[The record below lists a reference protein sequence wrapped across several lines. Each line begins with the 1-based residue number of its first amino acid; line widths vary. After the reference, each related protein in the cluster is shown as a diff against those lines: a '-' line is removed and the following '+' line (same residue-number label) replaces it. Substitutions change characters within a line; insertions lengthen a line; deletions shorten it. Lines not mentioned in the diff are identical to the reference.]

1 MTGDRRRTPPGVAAV
16 VVARDDADR
25 VARTVTAVF
34 AVPGVRVVVVADD
47 ASRDDTCAR
56 AVEAGAHVV
65 RAGHRRGRAA
75 AVDAG
80 AAEVALLDG
89 ARTDGGALA
98 LLLLDADLG
107 ASAGACAALTAPV
120 LAGGADMTIAVA
132 PPDEP
137 PGGRTLVARLA
148 RRGIRSATG
157 WTPTQP
163 DIDARCLTREAFET
177 ARPLAPGAGL
187 GAGLTID
194 LLTAGFRIREV
205 ACALQ
210 HRPGP
215 HGLVRQARRVLRYT
229 DVARALALRRVRR
242 AAPLAVLRR
251 LPGRSRPPR

>member
-1 MTGDRRRTPPGVAAV
+1 M
-16 VVARDDADR
+16 VARDDADR
-25 VARTVTAVF
+25 VARTVAAAL

-56 AVEAGAHVV
+56 AVAAGAHVV

-80 AAEVALLDG
+80 AAEVALLDS
-89 ARTDGGALA
+89 ARTGEEALA

-107 ASAGACAALTAPV
+107 ASAGACAAALTAPV
-120 LAGGADMTIAVA
+120 LAGDADMTIAVA
-132 PPDEP
+132 PPEEP
-137 PGGRTLVARLA
+137 AGNRTLVARLA

-163 DIDARCLTREAFET
+163 DTDARCLTREAFES

-215 HGLVRQARRVLRYT
+215 HGLVRQFRRVLRYT
-229 DVARALALRRVRR
+229 DVARALVLRRVRR
-242 AAPLAVLRR
+242 AVPLGVLRR

>member
-1 MTGDRRRTPPGVAAV
+1 M
-16 VVARDDADR
+16 VARDDADR
-25 VARTVTAVF
+25 VARTVTAAF
-34 AVPGVRVVVVADD
+34 AVPGVRMVVVADD

-75 AVDAG
+75 AVEAA
-80 AAEVALLDG
+80 AAEVAVLDG
-89 ARTDGGALA
+89 VGTGRVPLA
-98 LLLLDADLG
+98 LLLLDADVG
-107 ASAGACAALTAPV
+107 ASAGAAAALTAPV
-120 LAGGADMTIAVA
+120 LAGEADMTLAVA
-132 PPDEP
+132 PADER

-157 WTPTQP
+157 FTPTQP
-163 DIDARCLTREAFET
+163 DTDSRCLTREAFEA

-194 LLTAGFRIREV
+194 LLTAGFRVLEV
-205 ACALQ
+205 ACPLQ

-215 HGLVRQARRVLRYT
+215 HGVVRQARRALRYT

-242 AAPLAVLRR
+242 ATPLAVLRR
-251 LPGRSRPPR
+251 LPGRSRPPG